1 MNKTVVMT
9 YDGMNQ
15 DISQSKFSNQFYF
28 EGKNIRILSTD
39 SQSSNSV
46 TNDKGNKLVLTVPT
60 PVINYTTKRITY
72 GQFGSNV
79 LSYTT
84 NDINN
89 TYNSTG
95 QPSTQLIIGNTIGK
109 KNIILFTTDNN
120 GFDCIWKVD
129 IKTYSITLLYLRNL
143 NFNINNPIQAL
154 INYENNNIEKVYWVD
169 GVNQMRFINI
179 HHSILNGD
187 NDELID
193 IESSLINVVGNFK
206 FSQPQIITKE
216 QGGTHTAGMI
226 QYAYTL
232 YRINGASTK
241 LSPLSDLISL
251 DNGEQGGGNINDSV
265 SSYPVIKIPFI
276 DTDYTNLK
284 LYSIKYTSYNEIPE
298 VRLILDKNIQGLSEL
313 IHYDTGS
320 IINTISLDEFT
331 FLGNNA
337 IYIPKHINTKFNR
350 LFSANFEEKN
360 FNVELDT
367 RAYSFGQ
374 NQTSVYLHEELTY
387 DSIDDLIEGDNN
399 FLVNLST
406 INNVPEKHNCLNK
419 DFDTYKYQYN
429 SNILGGTGRYLNWGL
444 FRSEVGVGT
453 DNITKTQ
460 SEGKFFKDREIYRL
474 GIQFYNR
481 KAQISLPK
489 WITDFKTN
497 VSGEQSNLNGFYA
510 TLKIK
515 FNSDF
520 FTWLNTSSNFL
531 NDNGIYDEDLKPV
544 GFKLLRAERTL
555 NDRSIICQGL
565 VNGSYVIK
573 NTSEDSFGNFIPDT
587 ELDERRKYNS
597 QPKLPSLMRPFD
609 GSIAPLKGMFN
620 YARVDDND
628 NKHPSTTAFCYRVRD
643 REAVFPYDYIV
654 PPQYTTICNPTGL
667 VGQRGNGEAEI
678 YNAVSSADKRS
689 MVYQFNQLMQLYSPE
704 ITFNQIQK
712 LDNTVLTTVALI
724 KNDYN
729 AFWGKMIDTN
739 TRTVDTEGKIFGE
752 ISPYSSTFNITSEN
766 PDSTPI
772 QDPPSE
778 TEYQT
783 YVDGLVAD
791 HNTTYGIYASEVPL
805 YIPTY
810 EEYSASLLPSIADN
824 EEGLFPISGDI
835 KAFASWG
842 LIGPQGVGKRY
853 RAASYQPQ
861 YQFYRRYIGDILYQS
876 NNVLYNIYGNPLI
889 IETGANRTIYNRD
902 SDLAFYN
909 TYSIM
914 NTDTGE
920 ESDNSPNW
928 RVSEINSWGARC
940 GLIVL
945 GDSSEETIE
954 RKNLQNLF
962 SELTGETTFD
972 PLKDI
977 LPDNIGKS
985 GIISELILNKSSIY
999 LGLLY
1004 GGNDYES
1011 RKRTNYIEIGEYRN
1025 LVPNIS
1031 LELEY
1036 HCKNGGDTFVS
1047 NFKFTKIVKTNT
1059 EVYSLTIPQF
1069 TEIVEVKLESTVDNK
1084 NRSDYS
1090 IEDWDSRFQPK
1101 YEEYQNY
1108 NKVYSQESNFFVRK
1122 DVDYNF
1128 KAVSK
1133 FENGIIS
1140 SSIKVPGE
1148 IIDSWLTYLTNDVMY
1163 LDGKHGSI
1171 NCLHSFKDEIYS
1183 LQDRAIAQISINPRV
1198 QVQGNDGIAIQLGTG
1213 QVLDRYQYLSTMTG
1227 TLNKWSVVNS
1237 PNAFYF
1243 YDTLNKTINVVNN
1256 ELSDIKGMHSYLIKN
1271 TDVILESDNPLIK
1284 EGVVSNYDYLN
1295 NEIVFTFLQS
1305 NKSFTIVY
1313 NELKQTFTSFYDYL
1327 SSMYISYG
1335 DLFLALHPDNNKL
1348 YEQGQG
1354 DYNVYFDTYYP
1365 SKIIFNLNPE
1375 PYFDCV
1381 FDNINFK
1388 SEVYINNVDQPDL
1401 TLTKIQAYND
1411 YQDSTLTPLVN
1422 SRNGNLRRRFRD
1434 WNAEIPR
1441 QGRNRIRG
1449 PWIKLLLQ
1457 FDNSQNKKLILH
1469 DLLVQYTV

>member
-1 MNKTVVMT
+1 MNKNIIMT
-9 YDGMNQ
+9 YNGMNQ

-28 EGKNIRILSTD
+28 EGKNIRILATD

-46 TNDKGNKLVLTVPT
+46 TNEKGNSLILTIPQINIDFVNKIIT
-60 PVINYTTKRITY
+60 YDSKILNYTTTQI
-72 GQFGSNV
+72 
-79 LSYTT
+79 
-84 NDINN
+84 NDIYN
-89 TYNSTG
+89 TPPG
-95 QPSTQLIIGNTIGK
+95 EQLIIGNAIGK
-109 KNIILFTTDNN
+109 TKTVLFTTDNN
-120 GFDCIWKVD
+120 GFDCIWTLDNNTFDLK
-129 IKTYSITLLYLRNL
+129 LLYIRNL

-154 INYENNNIEKVYWVD
+154 INYENNRIEKVYWVD
-169 GVNQMRFINI
+169 GKNQMRFLNINQ
-179 HHSILNGD
+179 SVENGD

-193 IESSLINVVGNFK
+193 IESSLINVVGDFK
-206 FSQPQIITKE
+206 FSQPELVTKE

-232 YRINGASTK
+232 YRLNGASTK
-241 LSPLSDLISL
+241 LSPLSTMIPL
-251 DNGEQGGGNINDSV
+251 DNGSQGGGNINDIV

-276 DTDYTNLK
+276 DPDYTNLK
-284 LYSIKYTSYNEIPE
+284 LYSIKYTSYNELPE
-298 VRLILDKNIQGLSEL
+298 IRLILDRNIQDSSEL
-313 IHYDTGS
+313 IYYDTGS
-320 IINTISLDEFT
+320 VINTISLDEFS
-331 FLGNNA
+331 FLGSNT

-360 FNVELDT
+360 FTVNLDT
-367 RAYSFGQ
+367 RAYSFKL
-374 NQTSVYLHEELTY
+374 NNVTSEIYESLSYNSLT
-387 DSIDDLIEGDNN
+387 DTIIGNN
-399 FLVNLST
+399 AFV
-406 INNVPEKHNCLNK
+406 INNNNYLSVPEKHNCLNK
-419 DFDTYKYQYN
+419 NFDTYKYQYN
-429 SNILGGTGRYLNWGL
+429 SNILGGTGKYLSWEL
-444 FRSEVGVGT
+444 FRSEIGVNS
-453 DNITKTQ
+453 DDITKTQ

-474 GIQFYNR
+474 GIQFYNK

-489 WITDFKTN
+489 WITDFKVN
-497 VSGEQSNLNGFYA
+497 VLEEETNLNGFYA
-510 TLKIK
+510 TLKVK
-515 FNSDF
+515 FNPDF
-520 FTWLNTSSNFL
+520 FTWLNISSNFL
-531 NDNGIYDEDLKPV
+531 DDDGNYDEYLKPV
-544 GFKLLRAERTL
+544 GFKLLRSERTL
-555 NDRSIICQGL
+555 NDRSIVCQGIL
-565 VNGSYVIK
+565 NGSYVIR
-573 NTSEDSFGNFIPDT
+573 NTSSDSYGNFIPDAQP
-587 ELDERRKYNS
+587 DEQRKYNS
-597 QPKLPSLMRPFD
+597 HSKLPSLMRPFD

-628 NKHPSTTAFCYRVRD
+628 TKHPSTTAFCYKVRD
-643 REAVFPYDYIV
+643 RELLYPYNYIV
-654 PPQYTTICNPTGL
+654 PAQYTTICLPGAL

-678 YNAVSSADKRS
+678 YNAVASSDKRS
-689 MVYQFNQLMQLYSPE
+689 MVYQFNQLMNIYSPE
-704 ITFNQIQK
+704 ITFNQVQK
-712 LDNTVLTTVALI
+712 LDNTNLNTVALI

-778 TEYQT
+778 AEYQA
-783 YVDGLVAD
+783 YVDGLVTD
-791 HNTTYGIYASEVPL
+791 HNNTYGIYASEVPL
-805 YIPTY
+805 NIPTF

-861 YQFYRRYIGDILYQS
+861 YQFYRKYTGDVLYQS
-876 NNVLYNIYGNPLI
+876 DNVLYNIYGNPLI

-914 NTDTGE
+914 NTDSGK
-920 ESDNSPNW
+920 ESDDSPNW
-928 RVSEINSWGARC
+928 RVSEMNSWGARC

-962 SELTGETTFD
+962 SELTGETTFN
-972 PLKDI
+972 PLEDV
-977 LPDNIGKS
+977 LDDGLGKS
-985 GIISELILNKSSIY
+985 GIISELTLNKSSIY

-1011 RKRTNYIEIGEYRN
+1011 RKRTNYIEIGQYRN

-1090 IEDWDSRFQPK
+1090 VEDWDSRFQPR
-1101 YEEYQNY
+1101 YDEYQNY
-1108 NKVYSQESNFFVRK
+1108 NRVYSQEPNFFVRK

-1133 FENGIIS
+1133 FENGIIAS
-1140 SSIKVPGE
+1140 SVKTPGE
-1148 IIDSWLTYLTNDVMY
+1148 AIDSWLTYLSNDIMY
-1163 LDGKHGSI
+1163 IDGKYGSI
-1171 NCLHSFKDEIYS
+1171 NCLHSFKDEIYT
-1183 LQDRAIAQISINPRV
+1183 LQDRAIATISINPRV

-1237 PNAFYF
+1237 PNAFYY
-1243 YDTLNKTINVVNN
+1243 YDTLNKTINLVNQ
-1256 ELSDIKGMHSYLIKN
+1256 ELSDIKGMHSFLINN
-1271 TDVILESDNPLIK
+1271 TNDDLKSDNPLIRA
-1284 EGVVSNYDYLN
+1284 GVVSTYDYLN
-1295 NEIVFTFLQS
+1295 NEILFTFLQE
-1305 NKSFTIVY
+1305 NNDFTISY
-1313 NELKQTFTSFYDYL
+1313 NELKQQFISFYDYTP
-1327 SSMYISYG
+1327 SMYISIG
-1335 DLFLALHPDNNKL
+1335 DMLLSTNTTLRSL
-1348 YEQGQG
+1348 YEHGTG
-1354 DYNVYFDTYYP
+1354 EYNTFYGIKYP
-1365 SKIIFNLNPE
+1365 SYITFNLNPE

-1381 FDNINFK
+1381 FDNINYK
-1388 SEVYINNVDQPDL
+1388 SEVYLNNVDQSDV
-1401 TLTKIQAYND
+1401 TLTDIQAYND
-1411 YQDSTLTPLVN
+1411 YQSTLLTPLVN
-1422 SRNGNLRRRFRD
+1422 NRNGNLRRRFRD

-1441 QGRNRIRG
+1441 DGRNRIRG
-1449 PWIKLLLQ
+1449 PWIKLKVQ
-1457 FDNSQNKKLILH
+1457 FNNQSNYKLILH
-1469 DLLVQYTV
+1469 DVIISYTV